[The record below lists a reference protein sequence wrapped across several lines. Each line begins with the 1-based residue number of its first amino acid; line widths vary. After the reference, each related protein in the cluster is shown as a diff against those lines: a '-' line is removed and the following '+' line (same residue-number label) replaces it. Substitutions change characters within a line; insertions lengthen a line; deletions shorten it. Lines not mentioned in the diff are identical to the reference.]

1 MQGGI
6 FCSVYY
12 CFPRKY
18 DYFENKRQLVI
29 LISETEKAES
39 KYFWLKSVKLILQHP
54 PSKNCNPAKQKLSC
68 FCISLSFSLS
78 FSLCLTQQ
86 SMDLSTA
93 SASVK
98 ITKENESRCREE
110 ALDIFRVQKDAKR
123 LFLCRERRECSLL
136 QSKLG
141 DLRKNSEM
149 ELQKYK
155 HDEQDLQWDL
165 YNLRLGKTRMT
176 GTFLHLLVRT
186 HVIRLWV

>member
-1 MQGGI
+1 
-6 FCSVYY
+6 
-12 CFPRKY
+12 
-18 DYFENKRQLVI
+18 
-29 LISETEKAES
+29 
-39 KYFWLKSVKLILQHP
+39 
-54 PSKNCNPAKQKLSC
+54 
-68 FCISLSFSLS
+68 
-78 FSLCLTQQ
+78 
-86 SMDLSTA
+86 MDLSTA

-123 LFLCRERRECSLL
+123 LFLCRERREFSLL

-176 GTFLHLLVRT
+176 GTFLQLLVRT
-186 HVIRLWV
+186 HVIRL